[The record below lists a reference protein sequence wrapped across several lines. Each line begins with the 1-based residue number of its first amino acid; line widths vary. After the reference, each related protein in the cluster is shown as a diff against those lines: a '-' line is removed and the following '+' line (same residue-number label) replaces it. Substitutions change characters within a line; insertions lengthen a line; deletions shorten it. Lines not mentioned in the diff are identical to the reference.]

1 MTVLP
6 EMSDDELVRMLR
18 FIASPI
24 VAELLRRGDL
34 ELRVNSESA
43 DGLVLCA
50 ILKPNAGGSTS
61 TH

>member
-34 ELRVNSESA
+34 ELRVDSEAA

>member
-34 ELRVNSESA
+34 ELRVDSESA

-50 ILKPNAGGSTS
+50 TLKPNAGGSTS

>member
-34 ELRVNSESA
+34 ELRVDSESA

>member
-34 ELRVNSESA
+34 ELRVDSESA

-50 ILKPNAGGSTS
+50 ILKPNARGSTS

>member
-34 ELRVNSESA
+34 ELRVDSDSA